1 MILQRYPE
9 ICLALRRTLLL
20 ITLSVLSVSSMAA
33 PTAADVVKQ
42 TTDELLADLKANK
55 ELYKSDPSSFYG
67 ALDRIL
73 GPVVDLEGISR
84 GVMTVKYSRG
94 ASPEQMQRFEQSFKT
109 SLMRFYGNALL
120 EYDNQEIRVLPVGGK
135 QPAGRE
141 AVNMEVK
148 DGNGTVYPL
157 SYTMVDLDGSWR
169 MRNVI
174 INGINIGKLFRDQ
187 FAQSMRN
194 HGNDLNKVIDT
205 WAETVSKAKQSTKES
220 A

>member
-1 MILQRYPE
+1 
-9 ICLALRRTLLL
+9 
-20 ITLSVLSVSSMAA
+20 MAA

-73 GPVVDLEGISR
+73 GPVVDLEGISK